1 VNLRRRLACAGAL
14 LAGAC
19 AAHPAHPAAPDVSTD
34 LVIRGLVERSAK
46 LESFALHY
54 HVQLP
59 RSPESPES
67 PESNVEIDLRFRAPG
82 DARLV
87 VRQGETSH
95 STWANDG
102 TLSFRGAHP
111 GAAETAELS
120 LARFAK
126 EQEDLEALLVRELHA
141 DLSTAAQGNPGP
153 VFEIELLPPQRPE
166 EHGTYSVT
174 VFWLAHASCRFQW
187 LEVGSAA
194 TPWRMDGSELVRA
207 VPGGGSIRV
216 STETGYVTRMSHPS
230 GFDMKL
236 VSASE
241 LVQAGDFVVP
251 PPAPGAKDNS
261 IECARDYER
270 SVFPARRGMVY
281 GAILRAAPDPTGD
294 ARAADERLL
303 RVFAALHRP
312 ICQGIGID
320 AKESGTDWIAKV
332 AGLVRADVARADSP
346 AAQRA
351 ALATR
356 AAEAK
361 GYYEGQLNGKGDQFA
376 AAIPPLD
383 LADFVPPVGPV
394 APDRLAALL
403 ALERAAF
410 HAEFQEFVVVPS
422 LLRLD
427 EALES
432 VGPDR

>member
-1 VNLRRRLACAGAL
+1 MRSRHLLAGSGAL
-14 LAGAC
+14 LAVAC
-19 AAHPAHPAAPDVSTD
+19 AAHEAAPESGSDA
-34 LVIRGLVERSAK
+34 VIRGLVERSAQ

-59 RSPESPES
+59 DSPKSD
-67 PESNVEIDLRFRAPG
+67 VEIDLRFRAPG

-102 TLSFRGAHP
+102 TLSFRGVHP

-126 EQEDLEALLVRELHA
+126 EEEDLEALLVRELHA
-141 DLSTAAQGNPGP
+141 DLSTAAQGKPGP

-174 VFWLAHASCRFQW
+174 IFWMAHSICRFQW
-187 LEVGSAA
+187 LEGGSAT
-194 TPWRMDGSELVRA
+194 TPWRADGGELVRA

-230 GFDMKL
+230 GFEMKL

-241 LVQAGDFVVP
+241 LVQADDFAVP
-251 PPAPGAKDNS
+251 PPAPGAKDS
-261 IECARDYER
+261 STECARDYER
-270 SVFPARRGMVY
+270 SVFPTRRNRVY
-281 GAILRAAPDPTGD
+281 GAIVRAAPDPTED
-294 ARAADERLL
+294 ARAADARLV

-320 AKESGTDWIAKV
+320 AKESGADWIAKV
-332 AGLVRADVARADSP
+332 VQMVRADVARADSP
-346 AAQRA
+346 QAQRA
-351 ALATR
+351 ALAAR
-356 AAEAK
+356 AAEVK

-376 AAIPPLD
+376 AAIPPPD
-383 LADFVPPVGPV
+383 LADFVPPFGPD
-394 APDRLAALL
+394 PPERLAALL

-422 LLRLD
+422 LARLD
-427 EALES
+427 DAL
-432 VGPDR
+432 R